1 MGIIL
6 DTQADNLTLEMGIT
20 PVYPNVIE
28 DSSKGFTGSAIV
40 AGQCLA
46 LSTNATTG
54 ETILI
59 PATSAT
65 PVYGLAKQT
74 KNATVNEV
82 YDRSY
87 GMWGS
92 NKVTACVFGMYEVKN
107 FSFTVEDGSTVD
119 FVAHAV
125 ASNATVGSIL
135 GANDSGCVAVVPSA
149 SCVSA
154 FGTLT
159 DVKGDTIQVKIGF

>member
-1 MGIIL
+1 MSIII

-28 DSSKGFTGSAIV
+28 DGSKEFKGDSIV
-40 AGQCLA
+40 AGNCVA
-46 LSTNATTG
+46 LSTNALG
-54 ETILI
+54 EAVLI
-59 PATSAT
+59 PATSTT
-65 PVYGLAKQT
+65 PVFGLAKQT

-82 YDRSY
+82 YDRAY

-107 FSFTVEDGSTVD
+107 FTFTVEDGSEVA

-135 GANDSGCVAVVPSA
+135 GSNNSGQIAVVAANAP
-149 SCVSA
+149 SA

-159 DVKGDTIQVKIGF
+159 AVKGDTIQVKIGF